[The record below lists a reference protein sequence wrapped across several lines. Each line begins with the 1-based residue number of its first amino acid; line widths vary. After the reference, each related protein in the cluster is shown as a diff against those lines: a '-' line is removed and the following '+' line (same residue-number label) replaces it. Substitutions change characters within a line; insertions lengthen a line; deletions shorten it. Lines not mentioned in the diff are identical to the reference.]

1 MTTLT
6 IIGFGNIAQHLIRE
20 FSENE
25 VVKLVQVFTRNE
37 NATFEEKKINFVHQY
52 ANLIKTDVTIIAVSD
67 HSIVEVSDVF
77 PFENTL
83 VLHTSG
89 GVALTAMNPKNR
101 RGVIYPLQTFSKN
114 KKVNFSEIP
123 ICVEAE
129 NELDLGIIKKIATS
143 VSKKIFDID
152 STQRKSLHVAAVF
165 VCNFVNH
172 LYKIGSD
179 ICNENQVPFTI
190 LQPLITETAHK
201 ILQLS
206 PHEAQTG
213 PAKRQDFDVI
223 SSHLKFL
230 KNSDNK
236 HIYEMLTQS
245 IIQNG

>member
-1 MTTLT
+1 MITLT
-6 IIGFGNIAQHLIRE
+6 IIGFGNISQHLVRE
-20 FSENE
+20 FSNSKT
-25 VVKLVQVFTRNE
+25 VKLVQVFTRNE
-37 NATFEEKKINFVHQY
+37 NATFNPQNFNFVHQFS
-52 ANLIKTDVTIIAVSD
+52 NLIKTDVTIIAVSD
-67 HSIVEVSDVF
+67 NAIAEVSDAI

-89 GVALTAMNPKNR
+89 GIALSGLNPKNR
-101 RGVIYPLQTFSKN
+101 RGVLYPLQTFSKN
-114 KKVNFSEIP
+114 KSISFNGIP

-129 NELDLGIIKKIATS
+129 NESDLAIIKKIANS
-143 VSKKIFDID
+143 ISKKVFDID
-152 STQRKSLHVAAVF
+152 TTQRKSLHVAAVF

-179 ICNENQVPFTI
+179 ICNEHQVPFTI
-190 LQPLITETAHK
+190 LQPLITETANK
-201 ILQLS
+201 TLQLS
-206 PHEAQTG
+206 PHDAQTG
-213 PAKRQDFDVI
+213 PAKRKDFEVI